1 MTSKRRG
8 SMIELTNSEKE
19 VMEVLW
25 KSDQQLTAR
34 EIVIY
39 CVNKSWKPS
48 YIYLMINSLLEKGMI
63 QVEGEKRSVK
73 KYARAYT
80 PTLTEAEWYA
90 RKLISQTKDKNA
102 FICTV
107 LRELL
112 KEIDDLEEIVELEKK
127 INKRKNAISQ

>member
-1 MTSKRRG
+1 
-8 SMIELTNSEKE
+8 MIELTSSEKE
-19 VMEVLW
+19 VLEVLW
-25 KSDQQLTAR
+25 KSDQPLTAR

-39 CVNKSWKPS
+39 CVNKTWKPS
-48 YIYLMINSLLEKGMI
+48 YIYLMLNSLVEKWMI

-73 KYARAYT
+73 NYARAYT
-80 PTLTEAEWYA
+80 PTMTEEEWYV
-90 RKLISQTKDKNA
+90 RKLISQTKDKKA